1 MRARTKRRPGEPGT
15 KAFVEL
21 YGDRLVCVR
30 YRYDA
35 ERRRRYTT
43 VEIIVSEGPWEP
55 PRKAPAPETLIFLR
69 VAWGE
74 VEVARQ
80 IKAAGG
86 MWRRDLRLWSITYG
100 QAAQLG
106 LHERIV
112 DPPAP

>member
-55 PRKAPAPETLIFLR
+55 PRKAPAPDDIVYLR
-69 VAWGE
+69 VIWGE
-74 VEVARQ
+74 LEVARQ
-80 IKAAGG
+80 LRKARAI
-86 MWRRDLRLWSITYG
+86 WRGDYKLWAIPYRDAER
-100 QAAQLG
+100 LG
-106 LHERIV
+106 LLDRIV